1 MAGREDGKKPFDRKA
16 HFGSWRGYMNEHLG
30 KWGKLDDRRHWDRSL
45 TYSFPC
51 AVFTVPSVA
60 KYGVGQFPAEC
71 HVKVPQFDLTPF
83 EFLPGPIVSP
93 TGTNFPEGQK
103 MVMQGQLCVPLSRE

>member
-1 MAGREDGKKPFDRKA
+1 M
-16 HFGSWRGYMNEHLG
+16 
-30 KWGKLDDRRHWDRSL
+30 GKLDDSRHKDRSL

-51 AVFTVPSVA
+51 AVLPVPSVA
-60 KYGVGQFPAEC
+60 KYGVGQFPAES

-93 TGTNFPEGQK
+93 TGANRPEGQVK
-103 MVMQGQLCVPLSRE
+103 NGHAGSAIPQSRE

>member
-1 MAGREDGKKPFDRKA
+1 M
-16 HFGSWRGYMNEHLG
+16 GSINEHIG
-30 KWGKLDDRRHWDRSL
+30 KWGKLVDRRHKDRSL

-60 KYGVGQFPAEC
+60 KYGVGQFLAEC

-93 TGTNFPEGQK
+93 TGTNRPEGQIK
-103 MVMQGQLCVPLSRE
+103 MVMQGQLSHRLGNETRLNHNRLGQDGG